1 MEYKGMKGLI
11 LTCKH
16 HDGFCL
22 LPSKYTEHGIKN
34 PPYKNGK
41 GDIVRETAEACKEYG
56 LKFGVYLSQW
66 NRNYGLY
73 GK

>member
-22 LPSKYTEHGIKN
+22 LPSKYTEHSIKN

-41 GDIVRETAEACKEYG
+41 GDIVRETNQRR
-56 LKFGVYLSQW
+56 V
-66 NRNYGLY
+66 RNMV
-73 GK
+73 

>member
-1 MEYKGMKGLI
+1 MEYNGMKGLI

-16 HDGFCL
+16 HEGFCL
-22 LPSKYTEHGIKN
+22 WPSKYTEHSIKN
-34 PPYKNGK
+34 SPYKNGK

-56 LKFGVYLSQW
+56 MKFGVYLSPW
-66 NRNYGLY
+66 YRNYGLY